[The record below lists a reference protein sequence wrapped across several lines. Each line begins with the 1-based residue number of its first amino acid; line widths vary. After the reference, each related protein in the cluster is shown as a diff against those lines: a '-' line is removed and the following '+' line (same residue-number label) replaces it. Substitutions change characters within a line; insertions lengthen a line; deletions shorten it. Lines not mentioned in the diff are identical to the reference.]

1 MLTCS
6 SIDNIKSLVGWET
19 ITFCI
24 KDGYVWNIDT
34 SNVYFTAL
42 IITTLIK
49 QEDDSLNTLIT
60 SYNNIVK
67 DLQSLNT
74 NKRYKIDPEFFEEYL
89 YSEFFYISP
98 HKPDSWYLN

>member
-6 SIDNIKSLVGWET
+6 NIDNIKSLVGWET